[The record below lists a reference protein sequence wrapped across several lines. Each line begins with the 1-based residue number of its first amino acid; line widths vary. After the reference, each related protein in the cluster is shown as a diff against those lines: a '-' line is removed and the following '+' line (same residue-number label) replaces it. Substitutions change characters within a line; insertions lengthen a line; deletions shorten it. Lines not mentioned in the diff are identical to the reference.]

1 LRRRRTPRQPG
12 KAANTSRTPRASSQE
27 ERASTRRS
35 SRSDGAPTG
44 AARSARKPGKSLS
57 EVEGIL
63 SANRNGY
70 GFVRTDALT
79 ESVFLPP
86 QAMQGLM
93 HGDRV
98 RIAVR
103 SDAQGRH
110 VGRPLAVIE
119 RGVQAFLGTVE
130 AVSHGLHVRSADG
143 RLGLLCRVVDNPV
156 RARAGDWVIA
166 RVLRYPEPHQVA
178 EARIE
183 QKLDP
188 ERPVHLATEAAI
200 ARFGLAV
207 EFSAAALREAA
218 NWGKTIE
225 AAEAAQRID
234 LRSLP
239 LVTIDG
245 EHARD
250 FDDAVYA
257 EPAGDGGFRL
267 LVAIADVSHYVR
279 PGSALDTEARSRG
292 TSVYFPTRVL
302 PMLPTALSNHL
313 CSLEPNVDR
322 LCMVADMQ
330 VTKRG
335 VLQASRF
342 YPAVMR
348 SAARLTYREAH
359 EALFTE
365 EPAARAR
372 LGDLLERIKPLVD
385 VYRALLSARH
395 RRGALDF
402 DAPEAEFVFEGE
414 QVRAIA
420 FVSRNDAH
428 RLIEECMILANVA
441 VARELSAQHIPAL
454 FRVHAPPDERKLEL
468 LSATLRILGLEPKLP
483 HPVQPRDLAAIG
495 AKLRDPE
502 SRPFIESQIVRSMAQ
517 ALYQPDNIGH
527 FGLALPDYAHFTSPI
542 RRYPDLM
549 IHRALRARE
558 GTLSL
563 ASLPTAAELVV
574 QGADL
579 SRLERRSDEADR
591 YVATFLKCVYLRDR
605 IGQTFDGLITTVT
618 EFGCFVQLL
627 ALGIDGL
634 LALTALRDDD
644 YQMARD
650 GGQWIG
656 RRSSRR
662 LAPGGRLRVVVAAVK
677 PVEGLIDLELASD

>member
-12 KAANTSRTPRASSQE
+12 KAANTSRTPRASSHE
-27 ERASTRRS
+27 ERASTKGS
-35 SRSDGAPTG
+35 SRSDPAPIG

-130 AVSHGLHVRSADG
+130 AVAHGLHVRSADG

-156 RARAGDWVIA
+156 QARGGDWVIA

-218 NWGKTIE
+218 NWGKSIE
-225 AAEAAQRID
+225 AAEAAQRVD

-279 PGSALDTEARSRG
+279 PGSALDSEARARG

-313 CSLEPNVDR
+313 CSLEPHVDR

-359 EALFTE
+359 AALFTE
-365 EPAARAR
+365 EPAVRAR

-385 VYRALLSARH
+385 VYRALVSARH

-428 RLIEECMILANVA
+428 KLIEECMILANVA

-517 ALYQPDNIGH
+517 AMYQPDNIGH

-558 GTLSL
+558 GTLPL

>member
-27 ERASTRRS
+27 ERASPKRS
-35 SRSDGAPTG
+35 SRSDAAPIG
-44 AARSARKPGKSLS
+44 AACSARKPGKSLS

-130 AVSHGLHVRSADG
+130 AVAHGLHVRSADG

-156 RARAGDWVIA
+156 QARAGDWVIA

-200 ARFGLAV
+200 ARFGLPV

-225 AAEAAQRID
+225 AAEAAQRVD
-234 LRSLP
+234 LRPLP

-359 EALFTE
+359 AALFTE

-372 LGDLLERIKPLVD
+372 LGGLLERIKPLVD
-385 VYRALLSARH
+385 VYRALVSARH

-517 ALYQPDNIGH
+517 AMYQPDNIGH

-558 GTLSL
+558 GALPLT
-563 ASLPTAAELVV
+563 SLPTAAELVG